1 MLPSADVMLSHFILL
16 HLNAIH
22 MQIANNN
29 WVYKVGLL
37 LFRRMYN
44 IPFSSMIQFQFLH
57 RRGEGCYEIWKGR
70 SEE

>member
-1 MLPSADVMLSHFILL
+1 
-16 HLNAIH
+16 

-57 RRGEGCYEIWKGR
+57 RRGEGCFEIRKGR